1 MIERS
6 IARRYARA
14 LFDVIWPRDL
24 YERIYRELKDVAELL
39 ESERT
44 LKIFLQSP
52 HVPFN
57 RKTALLSELAQRLE
71 WHSVT
76 AELIKRI
83 VKNRRIPLLN
93 VILEELEN
101 RRLET
106 EGYVRARVITAF
118 ELPPARRDAIVQELE
133 KALGR
138 KILLEQGVNPEILG
152 GLVIQIGSIYYDASL
167 AAQLRQLRNH
177 LAGEETNGYRH

>member
-1 MIERS
+1 MILRS

-14 LFDVIWPRDL
+14 LFEVVWPRNL
-24 YERIYRELKDVAELL
+24 YDRIYQELKSFEALL
-39 ESERT
+39 EKERT

-52 HVPFN
+52 HVPYN
-57 RKTALLSELAQRLE
+57 RKTALLNELSQQLE

-76 AELIKRI
+76 AELIKRV
-83 VKNRRIPLLN
+83 VKNRRIPLLAA
-93 VILEELEN
+93 VLEELEN

-118 ELPPARRDAIVQELE
+118 ELPPERRDAIVRELE